1 MKILKKFL
9 GVGTFSMRFAGISQP
24 LTGVMNEH
32 ASPFKYLRE
41 ELRQRSCGRASREAM
56 QRFAAAGVDLRE
68 ATSPFE
74 LATMSNPESPNPET
88 RSNLEVLIGLSATD
102 HDAALVTFVAF
113 EAVFIR
119 VAKLVHRAGPTALDV
134 SEEVLAGAWAAIV
147 EVADLPL
154 GNRVPLLVSKTWTK
168 ARSATRREHRLR
180 SALEMGAEL
189 PEPLDEGDSL
199 ARAIGD
205 LSDWVSQ
212 GVITAADAEM
222 LRRTRI
228 DGLPLDHFAEMIG
241 TTHVA
246 LKHRRPRIE
255 AALREALARKEA
267 A

>member
-1 MKILKKFL
+1 
-9 GVGTFSMRFAGISQP
+9 MRFAGISQP

-32 ASPFKYLRE
+32 ANPFKYLRE

-74 LATMSNPESPNPET
+74 LATMSNPESTVAVT
-88 RSNLEVLIGLSATD
+88 RSNLEVLIGLSAAD
-102 HDAALVTFVAF
+102 HDAALVTLVAF
-113 EAVFIR
+113 ETVFVRIS
-119 VAKLVHRAGPTALDV
+119 KLIHRAGPTALDV
-134 SEEVLAGAWAAIV
+134 NEEVLAGAWAAIV

-154 GNRVPLLVSKTWTK
+154 GNRVPRLVSKTWTK

-180 SALEMGAEL
+180 SALESSVEL
-189 PEPLDEGDSL
+189 PEPMDEGDSL

-205 LSDWVSQ
+205 LGDWVQQ
-212 GVITAADAEM
+212 GVITVADAEM

-228 DGLPLDHFAEMIG
+228 DGLPLDRYAAMIG

-246 LKHRRPRIE
+246 LKHRRPRVE
-255 AALREALARKEA
+255 ATLRAALARKEA

>member
-9 GVGTFSMRFAGISQP
+9 GVGTFSMRFAGISLP
-24 LTGVMNEH
+24 LTGVMNTH
-32 ASPFKYLRE
+32 TSPYRYLRD

-56 QRFAAAGVDLRE
+56 LRFEGAGVELGE
-68 ATSPFE
+68 ATSPFA
-74 LATMSNPESPNPET
+74 LATMSNPESPNPDS

-119 VAKLVHRAGPTALDV
+119 IAKLVHRSGPTALDV
-134 SEEVLAGAWAAIV
+134 NEEVLAGAWAATL
-147 EVADLPL
+147 EVADMPH
-154 GNRVPLLVSKTWTK
+154 GHRVPRLVSKTWTK

-180 SALEMGAEL
+180 SGLELSVEL

-205 LSDWVSQ
+205 LSDWVHQ
-212 GVITAADAEM
+212 GVITVADAEM
-222 LRRTRI
+222 LRRTRV
-228 DGLPLDHFAEMIG
+228 DGLSLDRYAAMIG

-246 LKHRRPRIE
+246 LKHRRPRVE
-255 AALREALARKEA
+255 AALRDALARKEA

>member
-1 MKILKKFL
+1 
-9 GVGTFSMRFAGISQP
+9 MRFFVISRP

-32 ASPFKYLRE
+32 TSPLKYLRD

-56 QRFAAAGVDLRE
+56 QRFAAAGVELGE
-68 ATSPFE
+68 ATSPLE
-74 LATMSNPESPNPET
+74 LANSSDPESTVAVT

-102 HDAALVTFVAF
+102 HDAALVTLVAF
-113 EAVFIR
+113 ETIFVRIS
-119 VAKLVHRAGPTALDV
+119 KLIHRAGPTALDV
-134 SEEVLAGAWAAIV
+134 NEEVLAGAWAAIV
-147 EVADLPL
+147 EVAELQH
-154 GNRVPLLVSKTWTK
+154 GNRGRRLVSKTWTK

-180 SALEMGAEL
+180 SALESSVEL
-189 PEPLDEGDSL
+189 PEPMDEGDSL

-205 LSDWVSQ
+205 LNDWVHQ
-212 GVITAADAEM
+212 GVITVGDAEM

-228 DGLPLDHFAEMIG
+228 DGLPLDRYAEMIG

-246 LKHRRPRIE
+246 LRHRRPRVE